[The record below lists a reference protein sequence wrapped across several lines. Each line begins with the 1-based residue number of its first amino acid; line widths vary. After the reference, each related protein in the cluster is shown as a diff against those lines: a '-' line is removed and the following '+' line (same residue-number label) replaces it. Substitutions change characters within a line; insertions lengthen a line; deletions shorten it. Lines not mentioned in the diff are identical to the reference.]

1 MKAMMN
7 KQGGF
12 GFSGFLMVTVLLILL
27 VIGGLKV
34 IPAYMQNAE
43 LKSIFEA
50 IVHDPELQGAPVK
63 AVRDS
68 FYKRASMNNISSPTA
83 DQIEISKDNG
93 KLMLSLSYQVKIPLA
108 GNASL
113 LLDFTASSGK

>member
-12 GFSGFLMVTVLLILL
+12 GFSGFLMVTVLLIFL

-43 LKSIFEA
+43 LKNIFEA

-68 FYKRASMNNISSPTA
+68 FDKRASMNNISSPTA